1 VDLADGEVSGEGM
14 STSVL
19 ASLRRSLWA
28 RVERA
33 RASVGG
39 GMARHGG
46 GAPANDREAVTAHS
60 PSPKGERR
68 RRSTSSGEEGE
79 AELGVGRIQE
89 WALDSPGMEARTRRR
104 R

>member
-28 RVERA
+28 RVEQA

-39 GMARHGG
+39 AELRRM
-46 GAPANDREAVTAHS
+46 DV
-60 PSPKGERR
+60 RR
-68 RRSTSSGEEGE
+68 RRAIRHHLKVNGDGEARPVEKKARWSSG
-79 AELGVGRIQE
+79 
-89 WALDSPGMEARTRRR
+89 
-104 R
+104 

>member
-39 GMARHGG
+39 
-46 GAPANDREAVTAHS
+46 REAAAGDS
-60 PSPKGERR
+60 PSPEGERR
-68 RRSTSSGEEGE
+68 RRSASGGEEGE
-79 AELGVGRIQE
+79 VELGVGRIE
-89 WALDSPGMEARTRRR
+89 E
-104 R
+104 